1 MVRLSSRVG
10 SLITDALLTAANMQ
24 VVIEFIIALYGLR
37 SIWFRGSERGGGG
50 EAIY

>member
-24 VVIEFIIALYGLR
+24 VVIEFIIALTSVHLVPR
-37 SIWFRGSERGGGG
+37 L
-50 EAIY
+50 